1 MSLDV
6 HDIDVGY
13 GAVQVLYGLSFSA
26 EPGAITCLLGR
37 NGAGKTTT
45 LRAIMS
51 LLPLKSG
58 NIELNG
64 HNISARPASD
74 TASQGIALV
83 PQGRRLF
90 GALSV
95 SENLEVGLMA
105 RGKPTSADRKRI
117 RERVLGLFPR
127 LSERLGQTAST
138 LSGGEQQM
146 LATARAL
153 CIEPQVLLLDEP
165 TEGLQPSIAALLR
178 DVSRQLA
185 DEGVAVILVEQQID
199 TVMALADHAVLIE
212 NGRLIDTLDKSALDR
227 TRLTRHLG
235 V

>member
-1 MSLDV
+1 MSLV
-6 HDIDVGY
+6 VNNIDVSY
-13 GAVQVLYGLSFSA
+13 GAVQVLYGFSFSA
-26 EPGAITCLLGR
+26 TPGEVTCLLGR

-45 LRAIMS
+45 LRAIMG
-51 LLPLKSG
+51 LLPLG
-58 NIELNG
+58 AGQIHLNG
-64 HNISARPASD
+64 DDIGGRLASD

-105 RGKPTSADRKRI
+105 RGKPTAADRKRI
-117 RERVLGLFPR
+117 RERVLDLFPR
-127 LSERLGQTAST
+127 LAERLNQRAST

-153 CIEPQVLLLDEP
+153 CIEPDVLLLDEP

-185 DEGVAVILVEQQID
+185 SEGVAVVLVEQQID
-199 TVMALADHAVLIE
+199 TVLALADHAVLIE
-212 NGRLIDTLDKSALDR
+212 NGRLVESLPGSELSAE
-227 TRLTRHLG
+227 RLTQHLG